1 MSRISDIV
9 SYLRNRMEYIP
20 PDLID
25 ECFIST
31 PSWNE
36 FLRKMKNN
44 QEVSVKIQYFNSP
57 GFLYLYHL
65 NGQMYIL
72 FYLDTE
78 LKYLPITEIPSYISI
93 VCCDKCC
100 KTRGCITH
108 DLKQAVNFEV
118 LNHYLRGLYV
128 KLDGKMCC
136 IDSISSPG
144 KGVIGIHGASED
156 NYAMFVSNVREHVF
170 ISLLDVE
177 LKSEKDCKRF
187 FERCAMQYFLVWP
200 PDISFNSEKELEKKC
215 NLLRLRHHLIY
226 SGISLRIK
234 NDDEDV
240 KYKITSISIGKDR
253 KIHFECSNEDSGF
266 FVTNDL
272 SDITLDNPLIT
283 MEDCKGF
290 FERCPKDYFLVWCEE
305 EEE

>member
-1 MSRISDIV
+1 MNRIFFSDVV
-9 SYLRNRMEYIP
+9 SDLANRMDHIY
-20 PDLID
+20 DYLV
-25 ECFIST
+25 ECFIIRQLL
-31 PSWNE
+31 NK

-118 LNHYLRGLYV
+118 LNHCLRGLYV
-128 KLDGKMCC
+128 KLDGKMYC
-136 IDSISSPG
+136 INSISSPA
-144 KGVIGIHGASED
+144 KGVFGFHGASED
-156 NYAMFVSNVREHVF
+156 NYAMFVSNVRPHAF

-177 LKSEKDCKRF
+177 LKSEKDCKRL
-187 FERCAMQYFLVWP
+187 FERCAIEYSLVWP
-200 PDISFNSEKELEKKC
+200 PGISSNSEKELEKKC
-215 NLLRLRHHLIY
+215 NLVILRHHLI
-226 SGISLRIK
+226 GLSLRIK
-234 NDDEDV
+234 NDEDLE
-240 KYKITSISIGKDR
+240 YEITSISIGQDR
-253 KIHFECSNEDSGF
+253 KIHFKCSNEHSEF

-283 MEDCKGF
+283 LQDCKGF